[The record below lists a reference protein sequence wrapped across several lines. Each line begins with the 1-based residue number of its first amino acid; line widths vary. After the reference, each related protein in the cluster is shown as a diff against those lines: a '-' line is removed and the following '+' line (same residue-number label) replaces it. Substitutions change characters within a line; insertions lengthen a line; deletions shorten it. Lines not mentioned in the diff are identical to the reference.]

1 MPKKKKE
8 IAVIEQNGAKTVK
21 KKKSF
26 VTRVK
31 IIFAV
36 ISVIWVAAVI
46 SVPLWVK
53 NTYSQPIKKSIV
65 VSMFFD
71 LQRNIVEQYERLLD
85 GIKDAI
91 NLEEPVAFAV
101 DKVRMVGDAVDVVT
115 DTTAKAKDVT
125 ADAQQ
130 ATDKV
135 SETTAKVGKLTGLAN
150 MFGIN
155 TSGIDNA
162 LDEVNKGVDQVNTG
176 IDKAN
181 ETIAR
186 VDNTAEMVNE
196 KLDEIETQLT
206 SVLQIQIDEM
216 IDGVIK
222 SQLDKN
228 TGGLGTTLLT
238 NYGIEHVY
246 PWRPSSWPVATQI
259 YDDLAQSDVDV
270 ITVIT
275 DTVDD
280 YFDYVAWG
288 LVIAVWVLGLWIW
301 HAMFKKTKSVIAP
314 FVVCPRCG
322 LGTITLSWAAWEIA
336 GALNDA
342 NELKRSELEIQKQ
355 RLDLARRQYTLD
367 SLQYI
372 ASQKQR

>member
-8 IAVIEQNGAKTVK
+8 VEVIDMDGAKTVK

-36 ISVIWVAAVI
+36 ISVIWIALVVAM
-46 SVPLWVK
+46 PLWVK

-71 LQRNIVEQYERLLD
+71 LQRNIVEQYEKLLD

-125 ADAQQ
+125 ADAQD
-130 ATDKV
+130 ASNKV
-135 SETTAKVGKLTGLAN
+135 SETTEKVGKLAGLVGR
-150 MFGIN
+150 FGID
-155 TSGIDNA
+155 TSGVTNA
-162 LDEVNKGVDQVNTG
+162 LGEVNKGVDQVNQG

-181 ETIAR
+181 ETIAK
-186 VDNTAEMVNE
+186 VDDTAAMVNE
-196 KLDEIETQLT
+196 KLDEIENQLT
-206 SVLQIQIDEM
+206 GLLQVQIDDM

-259 YDDLAQSDVDV
+259 YDDLAQSDVQV

-275 DTVDD
+275 DTVDQ
-280 YFDYVAWG
+280 YFNYVAWG
-288 LVIAVWVLGLWIW
+288 LVIAVWVLGFLIW
-301 HAMFKKTKSVIAP
+301 RAIFKKTKAVIAP

-322 LGTITLSWAAWEIA
+322 HTFA
-336 GALNDA
+336 D
-342 NELKRSELEIQKQ
+342 
-355 RLDLARRQYTLD
+355 RRTAYGF
-367 SLQYI
+367 LQ
-372 ASQKQR
+372 AFQPWNWF

>member
-8 IAVIEQNGAKTVK
+8 VEVIDMGGAKTVK

-26 VTRVK
+26 ITRVK
-31 IIFAV
+31 VIFMIIS
-36 ISVIWVAAVI
+36 IIWVALVI

-71 LQRNIVEQYERLLD
+71 LQRNIVEQYEKLLD

-115 DTTAKAKDVT
+115 DTTDKAKDVT
-125 ADAQQ
+125 ADASA

-135 SETTAKVGKLTGLAN
+135 SETTDKVGKLTGLAN
-150 MFGIN
+150 MFGID
-155 TSGIDNA
+155 TSGIDKA
-162 LDEVNKGVDQVNTG
+162 LNEVDKGVDQVNQG

-181 ETIAR
+181 ETIAK
-186 VDNTAEMVNE
+186 VDNTAAMVNE
-196 KLDEIETQLT
+196 KLDEIETQLA
-206 SVLQIQIDEM
+206 SVLQVQIDDM

-259 YDDLAQSDVDV
+259 YDDLAESDVQV

-280 YFDYVAWG
+280 YFNYVAWG

-301 HAMFKKTKSVIAP
+301 HAMFKKTKAVIAP
-314 FVVCPRCG
+314 FIVCPRCG
-322 LGTITLSWAAWEIA
+322 HTFA
-336 GALNDA
+336 D
-342 NELKRSELEIQKQ
+342 KRT
-355 RLDLARRQYTLD
+355 AYGF
-367 SLQYI
+367 LQI
-372 ASQKQR
+372 LQPWKWL

>member
-8 IAVIEQNGAKTVK
+8 VEVIDMGGAKTVK

-26 VTRVK
+26 ITRVK
-31 IIFAV
+31 VIFMIV
-36 ISVIWVAAVI
+36 SIIWVALVI

-71 LQRNIVEQYERLLD
+71 LQRNIVEQYEKLLD

-115 DTTAKAKDVT
+115 DTTDKAKDVT
-125 ADAQQ
+125 ADASA

-135 SETTAKVGKLTGLAN
+135 SETTDKVGKLTGLAN
-150 MFGIN
+150 MFGID
-155 TSGIDNA
+155 TSGIDKA
-162 LDEVNKGVDQVNTG
+162 LNEVDKGVDQVNQG

-181 ETIAR
+181 ETIDK
-186 VDNTAEMVNE
+186 VDNTAAMVNE

-206 SVLQIQIDEM
+206 SVLQVQIDDM

-259 YDDLAQSDVDV
+259 YDDLAASDVQV

-280 YFDYVAWG
+280 YFNYVAWG

-301 HAMFKKTKSVIAP
+301 HAMFKKTKAVIAP
-314 FVVCPRCG
+314 FIVCPRCG
-322 LGTITLSWAAWEIA
+322 HTFA
-336 GALNDA
+336 D
-342 NELKRSELEIQKQ
+342 KRTASGF
-355 RLDLARRQYTLD
+355 
-367 SLQYI
+367 LQI
-372 ASQKQR
+372 LQPWKWL

>member
-8 IAVIEQNGAKTVK
+8 VEVIDMGGAKTVK

-36 ISVIWVAAVI
+36 ISVIWIVLVVA
-46 SVPLWVK
+46 VPLWVK

-71 LQRNIVEQYERLLD
+71 LQRNIVEQYEKLLD

-125 ADAQQ
+125 ADAQD
-130 ATDKV
+130 TSNKV
-135 SETTAKVGKLTGLAN
+135 SETTEKVGKLAGLVGR
-150 MFGIN
+150 FGID
-155 TSGIDNA
+155 TSGVTNA
-162 LDEVNKGVDQVNTG
+162 LGEVNKGVDQVNQG

-181 ETIAR
+181 ETIAK
-186 VDNTAEMVNE
+186 VDDTAAMVNE
-196 KLDEIETQLT
+196 KLDEIENQLT
-206 SVLQIQIDEM
+206 GLLQVQIDDM

-222 SQLDKN
+222 SQLDKS

-259 YDDLAQSDVDV
+259 YDDLAQSDVQV

-275 DTVDD
+275 DTVDQ
-280 YFDYVAWG
+280 YFNYVAWG
-288 LVIAVWVLGLWIW
+288 LVIAVWVLGFLIW
-301 HAMFKKTKSVIAP
+301 RAIFKKTKAVIAP
-314 FVVCPRCG
+314 FIVCPRCG
-322 LGTITLSWAAWEIA
+322 HTFA
-336 GALNDA
+336 D
-342 NELKRSELEIQKQ
+342 
-355 RLDLARRQYTLD
+355 RRTAYGF
-367 SLQYI
+367 LQ
-372 ASQKQR
+372 AFQPWNWF

>member
-8 IAVIEQNGAKTVK
+8 VEVIDMGGAKTVK

-36 ISVIWVAAVI
+36 ISIIWIALVVA
-46 SVPLWVK
+46 VPLWVK

-71 LQRNIVEQYERLLD
+71 LQRNIVEQYEKLLD

-125 ADAQQ
+125 ADAQD
-130 ATDKV
+130 ASDKV
-135 SETTAKVGKLTGLAN
+135 SETTEKVGKLAGLVGR
-150 MFGIN
+150 FGID
-155 TSGIDNA
+155 TSGVTNT
-162 LDEVNKGVDQVNTG
+162 LDEVNKGVDQVNQG

-181 ETIAR
+181 ETIAK
-186 VDNTAEMVNE
+186 VDDTAAMVNE
-196 KLDEIETQLT
+196 KLDEVENQLT
-206 SVLQIQIDEM
+206 SVLQVQIDDM
-216 IDGVIK
+216 IDEVIK
-222 SQLDKN
+222 TQLDKS

-246 PWRPSSWPVATQI
+246 PWRPSS
-259 YDDLAQSDVDV
+259 
-270 ITVIT
+270 
-275 DTVDD
+275 
-280 YFDYVAWG
+280 
-288 LVIAVWVLGLWIW
+288 
-301 HAMFKKTKSVIAP
+301 
-314 FVVCPRCG
+314 
-322 LGTITLSWAAWEIA
+322 
-336 GALNDA
+336 
-342 NELKRSELEIQKQ
+342 
-355 RLDLARRQYTLD
+355 
-367 SLQYI
+367 
-372 ASQKQR
+372 